1 MGNKSSV
8 PNRGTESGPAQG
20 GHGGSAEFIPAGP
33 RGGPSPEL
41 LASLQTLGENS
52 DYALLPQSLHQIA
65 EAYSLEEDYPWAV
78 QFLQLERLYHERLL
92 SNLAALQESWESQC
106 RESTKSLC
114 RLSLQPNSIGQEH
127 IDVLSKICRTHQRPT
142 LGAQVQSMADAILND
157 IPNTRGQCGRRED
170 EEEVREGAA
179 EITSH
184 EPDQEREEGEEGGG
198 EEEEGEEGEEECE
211 EPGEESPE
219 EEVLLEWP
227 AGVPQASVKDLAKLS
242 YEEGSSPDGLVSILK
257 RRRASLDGLPPPDPD
272 VIKQISKRKVRF
284 SEPED
289 GIDHD
294 EVGGDSC
301 LILLLLCLV
310 TVVMSLG
317 GTAVYCALVDSC
329 SSICTDFSHNANF
342 YVTHVRRFLD
352 ELRRWLPLKS

>member
-1 MGNKSSV
+1 MGNKSSG
-8 PNRGTESGPAQG
+8 PNRGTETGPALG
-20 GHGGSAEFIPAGP
+20 GDGGSAEVISAGP

-41 LASLQTLGENS
+41 LASLQTLGEHS
-52 DYALLPQSLHQIA
+52 DHALLPQSLHQIA

-92 SNLAALQESWESQC
+92 SNLTALQESWESQC
-106 RESTKSLC
+106 RESTQSLS
-114 RLSLQPNSIGQEH
+114 RLSLEPNSIGQEH
-127 IDVLSKICRTHQRPT
+127 IDVLSKICRTHHRPT
-142 LGAQVQSMADAILND
+142 LGAHVQSMADASRKD

-184 EPDQEREEGEEGGG
+184 EPDQEREEGEEGG
-198 EEEEGEEGEEECE
+198 E
-211 EPGEESPE
+211 
-219 EEVLLEWP
+219 
-227 AGVPQASVKDLAKLS
+227 
-242 YEEGSSPDGLVSILK
+242 
-257 RRRASLDGLPPPDPD
+257 
-272 VIKQISKRKVRF
+272 
-284 SEPED
+284 
-289 GIDHD
+289 D

-342 YVTHVRRFLD
+342 YMTHARRFLD
-352 ELRRWLPLKS
+352 ELRRWLPLRS